1 MVNIAKLK
9 VTPIAETGSRLL
21 PDLMRLDDWSAE
33 GEDVMEFAGRSCY
46 QSFHKPNPAT
56 RANKDYLAHI
66 IESGHGSVLEH
77 AQATFYIEGVS
88 RALTHELIRHR
99 HLSYSQMSQRFVD
112 ESSLSI
118 VVPPAFEGD
127 PEAVE
132 ILKKQADKA
141 VKKYNALVMRLESQ
155 GYKRKAA
162 REAARAVLPNMTE
175 TKIVVTGNCRAW
187 RDFLYKRLD
196 PSADMEIQRL
206 SRELLV
212 FLYTIYPAVFEDLAK
227 KEGI

>member
-227 KEGI
+227 KEGV